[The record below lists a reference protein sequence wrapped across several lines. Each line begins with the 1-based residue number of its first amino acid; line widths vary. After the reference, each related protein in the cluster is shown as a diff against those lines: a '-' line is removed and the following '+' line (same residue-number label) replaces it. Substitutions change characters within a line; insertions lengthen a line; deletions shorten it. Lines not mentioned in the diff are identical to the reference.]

1 MTSRTRSLLA
11 IGLTAISLP
20 ALAGDFQLGDI
31 AIDHA
36 WSRPTPPGTPVG
48 VGYMTIHNHGDQPV
62 TLVAGETPAAEQVS
76 IHETRMQDGLMK
88 MQPMPDGLT
97 VPAGESVV
105 LKPHSYHLMLERLER
120 PLAEGDEVPL
130 TLQFEGMDAMEIIL
144 DVRSMDAMPAQ
155 TDHSAH

>member
-1 MTSRTRSLLA
+1 MTSRARSLLA
-11 IGLTAISLP
+11 IGLTAFSLS
-20 ALAGDFQLGDI
+20 AVAADFRLGDI

-62 TLVAGETPAAEQVS
+62 TLVAGETQVAEQVS
-76 IHETRMQDGLMK
+76 IHETRMHDGLMK